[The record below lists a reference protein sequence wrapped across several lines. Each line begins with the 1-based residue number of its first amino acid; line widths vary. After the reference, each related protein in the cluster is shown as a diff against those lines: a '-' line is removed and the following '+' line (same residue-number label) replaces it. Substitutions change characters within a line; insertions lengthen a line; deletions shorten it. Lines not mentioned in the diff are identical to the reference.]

1 MMMKFFSLVLAL
13 ALTMSCFPS
22 SQDLSDVTPRFQTTE
37 SSVLFFRNTR
47 SVFYDFIEKPE
58 ASVELFYPG
67 KPTSASSQPGYV
79 WYLAYNRLQSK
90 VMAFHE
96 STPALES
103 DPCAEIQWH
112 WKQPEG
118 ATTVVATVRCPVL
131 HPEENFEFLVRSY
144 QQLNADRVPHI
155 KTRSGQLKPLFADKE
170 NKRRFLRL
178 VRDYLEL
185 VDLI

>member
-1 MMMKFFSLVLAL
+1 MMMKIFSLVLAL
-13 ALTMSCFPS
+13 ALTMSCFPT

-37 SSVLFFRNTR
+37 SSVPFFRNTR

-103 DPCAEIQWH
+103 DPCDEIQWH

-118 ATTVVATVRCPVL
+118 AKRKEVL
-131 HPEENFEFLVRSY
+131 CGSL
-144 QQLNADRVPHI
+144 L
-155 KTRSGQLKPLFADKE
+155 LFSTFSRFVKNE
-170 NKRRFLRL
+170 KWRRFPTGACDTTTPWREQSEKHQAAALQEQGL
-178 VRDYLEL
+178 KTLGHSGATAG
-185 VDLI
+185 